1 MGCGRE
7 GSRGRL
13 DIQTLAPKG
22 LLEGRVRSW
31 VLTGEEPG
39 RFWRREP
46 VQVGILPT
54 AKAIK

>member
-1 MGCGRE
+1 M
-7 GSRGRL
+7 